1 MNKLLNTKLL
11 VAILLGFCLF
21 FVVVSNVAYAGKYEE
36 LNLPQQKINP
46 DHIVYPAKRLW
57 EKFRE
62 KTIRN
67 HESKVNYYE
76 SLIEVRLSELAYI
89 AKNKNI
95 GQMQKAGER
104 FSYFSGTL
112 TEYLLDKEGVD
123 EDKKRL
129 KEKFADYKE
138 PLGELRDEFP
148 ANSSDWMMVS
158 YCIDSLEIYSSQLH
172 E

>member
-1 MNKLLNTKLL
+1 MNIFKR
-11 VAILLGFCLF
+11 LF
-21 FVVVSNVAYAGKYEE
+21 FVIILFIFSFLILLNNSRVVLAGSYHE
-36 LNLPQQKINP
+36 LNLPEQRINP

-67 HESKVNYYE
+67 HESKVSYYE
-76 SLIEVRLSELAYI
+76 SLIEVRLSELGYI
-89 AKNKNI
+89 VKDRNI
-95 GQMQKAGER
+95 GQTQKAGER

-112 TEYLLDKEGVD
+112 TEYLLEKEGVD

-129 KEKFADYKE
+129 KEKFTNYKV
-138 PLGELRDEFP
+138 PLEELRDEFP
-148 ANSSDWMMVS
+148 ANSSDWMMIS
-158 YCIDSLEIYSSQLH
+158 YCIDSLDEYSSKLS